1 MEPLSKLW
9 VMVEQVN
16 SGSGSSSTVEMNT
29 VLELLE
35 KTVLLIGQHIWKK
48 KKMFYWVQQGPPHHK
63 CLQCLKKKQHSYKNT
78 IKRSLEK
85 VSETI

>member
-48 KKMFYWVQQGPPHHK
+48 KKMFYWV
-63 CLQCLKKKQHSYKNT
+63 
-78 IKRSLEK
+78 
-85 VSETI
+85 

>member
-9 VMVEQVN
+9 VMVEQVT

-35 KTVLLIGQHIWKK
+35 KTVLLIEQHI
-48 KKMFYWVQQGPPHHK
+48 
-63 CLQCLKKKQHSYKNT
+63 
-78 IKRSLEK
+78 
-85 VSETI
+85 